1 MDEHSQR
8 LKING
13 GVEQWRR
20 RGAHSAE
27 IKGGAGLAAEPSL
40 VAAREER
47 DGARWRRSG
56 AWDCYGEEERCT
68 IADAVE
74 KSGGAQW
81 LRWRGTAVW

>member
-20 RGAHSAE
+20 
-27 IKGGAGLAAEPSL
+27 
-40 VAAREER
+40 REER